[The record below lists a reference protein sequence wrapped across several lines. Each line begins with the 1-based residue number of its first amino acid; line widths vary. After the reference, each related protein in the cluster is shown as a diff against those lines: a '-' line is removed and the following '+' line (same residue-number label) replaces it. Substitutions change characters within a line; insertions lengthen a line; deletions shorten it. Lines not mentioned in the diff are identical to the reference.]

1 MMIDWDAKLAREGL
15 TFDDVLLAP
24 AYSDVLPAQVD
35 VSSQL
40 TKRIRLNMPLLSAAM
55 DTVTETRLAIA
66 MAREGGIGIIH
77 KNMNAEQQ
85 AEMVRKVKRSESG
98 MITDPITLRP
108 DQTIGEAWTL
118 MEEYHIS
125 GVPITTDS
133 GDLVGILTNRDLRF
147 ETDPTRRIDELM
159 TKAPLVTV
167 PEGTTLEQAKA
178 TLHKHRIEKLL
189 VVDPRGKLSGL
200 ITVKDITKQLTHPNS
215 TKDEYGRL
223 RVGAAIG
230 AGPENVE
237 RARALVNAGVDVMII
252 DTAHGHS
259 QGVLDAVAHMRE
271 LFPKVQLI
279 AGNVA
284 TGTATTAL
292 IERGVDAVKV
302 GIGPGSI
309 CTTRVVSGAG
319 MPQITAI
326 MDCAQAAERFGV
338 PIIAD
343 GGIKYSGDV
352 TKALAA
358 GANTVMIGSLFAG
371 TEESPG
377 ETILYEGRSYK
388 SYRGMGSIGAMERGS
403 GDRYFQSNVG
413 KGKLVAEG
421 IEGMVPFKGPLSD
434 TVYQLVGGL
443 RAGMGYVGARDIEQ
457 LRRDTE
463 FIRITMASLIE
474 GHPHDV
480 TITKEAPN
488 YNERR

>member
-1 MMIDWDAKLAREGL
+1 MIDWDAKFEREGL
-15 TFDDVLLAP
+15 TFDDVLLVP
-24 AYSDVLPAQVD
+24 AYSDVLPTEVD
-35 VSSQL
+35 VSTWL
-40 TKRIRLNMPLLSAAM
+40 TKKIRLNIPIVSSAM
-55 DTVTETRLAIA
+55 DTVTEARLAIA
-66 MAREGGIGIIH
+66 IAREGGLGIIH
-77 KNMNAEQQ
+77 KNMSTERQ

-98 MITDPITLRP
+98 MITDPITLHP
-108 DQTIGEAWTL
+108 NQTIGEAWTL

-125 GVPITTDS
+125 GVPITTPA

-147 ETDPTRRIDELM
+147 ETDPARKISELM
-159 TKAPLVTV
+159 TKDHLVTV

-178 TLHKHRIEKLL
+178 VLHEHRVEKLL
-189 VVDPRGKLSGL
+189 VVNAQGKLAGL
-200 ITVKDITKQLTHPNS
+200 ITVKDITKQIEHPNS
-215 TKDEYGRL
+215 TKDEFGRL

-230 AGPENVE
+230 AGPENIE
-237 RARALVNAGVDVMII
+237 RARALVAAGVDLLVI

-259 QGVLDAVAHMRE
+259 QGVLDAVARMRE
-271 LFPKVQLI
+271 LFPDIQLI

-284 TGTATTAL
+284 TGAATVAL

-326 MDCAQAAERFGV
+326 VECARAAERFEV

-343 GGIKYSGDV
+343 GGIKYSGDI

-358 GANTVMIGSLFAG
+358 GAHTVMIGSLFAG

-388 SYRGMGSIGAMERGS
+388 SYRGMGSIGAMEQGS
-403 GDRYFQSNVG
+403 GDRYFQNNVG

-421 IEGMVPFKGPLSD
+421 IEGMVAYKGPLAD

-443 RAGMGYVGARDIEQ
+443 RAGMGYVGGRTIEHM
-457 LRRDTE
+457 RRNTK
-463 FIRITMASLIE
+463 FIRITMASLVE
-474 GHPHDV
+474 SHPHDV

>member
-1 MMIDWDAKLAREGL
+1 MIDWDAKLEREGL

-35 VSSQL
+35 VSTQL
-40 TKRIRLNMPLLSAAM
+40 TRKIRINIPLISAAM
-55 DTVTETRLAIA
+55 DTVTEARLAIA
-66 MAREGGIGIIH
+66 IAREGGLGIIH
-77 KNMNAEQQ
+77 KNMSAEQQ

-108 DQTIGEAWTL
+108 EQTIGAAWSL

-125 GVPITTDS
+125 GVPITT
-133 GDLVGILTNRDLRF
+133 GEGELVGILTNRDLRF
-147 ETDPTRRIDELM
+147 ETDPTRRIEELM

-178 TLHKHRIEKLL
+178 TLHKHRVEKLL
-189 VVDPRGKLSGL
+189 VVDGRGKLSGL
-200 ITVKDITKQLTHPNS
+200 ITVKDITKQIEHPNS
-215 TKDEYGRL
+215 TKDELGRL
-223 RVGAAIG
+223 RVGAAVG
-230 AGPENVE
+230 AGPDNIE
-237 RARALVNAGVDVMII
+237 RARALVAAGADLLIV

-259 QGVLDAVAHMRE
+259 QGVLDAVARMRE
-271 LFPKVQLI
+271 LFPQVQLI

-284 TGTATTAL
+284 TGAATIAL

-326 MDCAQAAERFGV
+326 MDCARAAERLGV

-358 GANTVMIGSLFAG
+358 GAHTVMIGSLFAG
-371 TEESPG
+371 TDESPG

-421 IEGMVPFKGPLSD
+421 IEGMVPHKGALAD
-434 TVYQLVGGL
+434 TIYQLVGGL
-443 RAGMGYVGARDIEQ
+443 RAGMGYVGAADIER
-457 LRRDTE
+457 LRRDTQ

>member
-1 MMIDWDAKLAREGL
+1 MIDWEAKLAREGL

-24 AYSDVLPAQVD
+24 AYSDVLPAEVD
-35 VSSQL
+35 VSTQL
-40 TKRIRLNMPLLSAAM
+40 TRRIRLNIPLLSAAM

-66 MAREGGIGIIH
+66 IAREGGIGIIH
-77 KNMNAEQQ
+77 KNMSAEQQ

-108 DQTIGEAWTL
+108 DQTIGEAWAL

-125 GVPITTDS
+125 GVPITTES

-147 ETDPTRRIDELM
+147 ESDPTRRIDELM

-178 TLHKHRIEKLL
+178 TLHKHRVEKLL
-189 VVDPRGKLSGL
+189 VVNPQGKLSGL

-230 AGPENVE
+230 AGRENVE
-237 RARALVNAGVDVMII
+237 RARALVNAGVDVII
-252 DTAHGHS
+252 VDTAHGHS
-259 QGVLDAVAHMRE
+259 QGVLDAVANIRE
-271 LFPKVQLI
+271 LFPKVQLV

-284 TGTATTAL
+284 TGAAATAL

-326 MDCAQAAERFGV
+326 MDCARAAERASV
-338 PIIAD
+338 PVIAD

-358 GANTVMIGSLFAG
+358 GASTVMIGSLFAG

-388 SYRGMGSIGAMERGS
+388 AYRGMGSIGAMERGS

-443 RAGMGYVGARDIEQ
+443 RAGMGYVGARDIER
-457 LRRDTE
+457 LRRDTQ

>member
-1 MMIDWDAKLAREGL
+1 MTNWDAKFEREGL
-15 TFDDVLLAP
+15 TFDDVLLVP
-24 AYSDVLPAQVD
+24 AYSDVLPAQVE
-35 VSSQL
+35 VSTQL
-40 TKRIRLNMPLLSAAM
+40 TKKIRLNIPIISSAM
-55 DTVTETRLAIA
+55 DTVTEAGLAIA
-66 MAREGGIGIIH
+66 IAREGGLGIIH
-77 KNMNAEQQ
+77 KNMSIEQQ
-85 AEMVRKVKRSESG
+85 AEMIRRVKRSESG
-98 MITDPITLRP
+98 MITDPITLHP
-108 DQTIGEAWTL
+108 DQTIGEAWAL

-125 GVPITTDS
+125 GVPITSVS

-147 ETDPTRRIDELM
+147 ESDPNRKIYDLM
-159 TKAPLVTV
+159 TKEDLVTV
-167 PEGTTLEQAKA
+167 SEGTTLEQAKA
-178 TLHKHRIEKLL
+178 VLHEHRVEKLL
-189 VVDPRGKLSGL
+189 VVNGQGKLSGL
-200 ITVKDITKQLTHPNS
+200 ITVKDITKQIEHPNS
-215 TKDEYGRL
+215 TKDELGRL

-230 AGPENVE
+230 AGPENIE
-237 RARALVNAGVDVMII
+237 RARALCAAGVDLLVI

-259 QGVLDAVAHMRE
+259 QGVLDSVARMRE
-271 LFPKVQLI
+271 LFPDAQLV

-284 TGTATTAL
+284 TGAATVAL

-326 MDCAQAAERFGV
+326 AECAQAAERFGV

-343 GGIKYSGDV
+343 GGIKYSGDI

-358 GANTVMIGSLFAG
+358 GASTVMIGSLFAG

-388 SYRGMGSIGAMERGS
+388 SYRGMGSIGAMEKGS
-403 GDRYFQSNVG
+403 GDRYFQNNVG

-421 IEGMVPFKGPLSD
+421 IEGMVAYKGPLAD
-434 TVYQLVGGL
+434 TIYQMVGGL
-443 RAGMGYVGARDIEQ
+443 RAGMGYVGARNIDY
-457 LRRDTE
+457 LRRETR
-463 FIRITMASLIE
+463 FVRITMASLIE
-474 GHPHDV
+474 SHPHDV

>member
-1 MMIDWDAKLAREGL
+1 MIDWEAKLEREGL
-15 TFDDVLLAP
+15 TFDDVLLEP
-24 AYSDVLPAQVD
+24 AYSDILPKEVD
-35 VSSQL
+35 VSTQL
-40 TKRIRLNMPLLSAAM
+40 TKQIRLDIPLVSAAM
-55 DTVTETRLAIA
+55 DTVTEGRLAIA
-66 MAREGGIGIIH
+66 MARQGGLGIIH
-77 KNMNAEQQ
+77 KNMSIEAQ
-85 AEMVRKVKRSESG
+85 ADMVRKVKRSESG
-98 MITDPITLRP
+98 MITDPICLHP
-108 DQTIGEAWTL
+108 EQTVGHAWAL

-125 GVPITTDS
+125 GVPITTES

-178 TLHKHRIEKLL
+178 VLHKHRIEKLL
-189 VVDPRGKLSGL
+189 VVDSRGKLSGL
-200 ITVKDITKQLTHPNS
+200 ITVKDIMKQIEHPNA
-215 TKDEYGRL
+215 TKDELGRL
-223 RVGAAIG
+223 RVGAAVG
-230 AGPENVE
+230 AGRDNEE
-237 RARALVNAGVDVMII
+237 RARALIQAGVDVLVI

-259 QGVLDAVAHMRE
+259 QGVLDAVARMRE
-271 LFPKVQLI
+271 SFADVEI
-279 AGNVA
+279 VAGNVA
-284 TGTATTAL
+284 TGSAAVAL

-326 MDCAQAAERFGV
+326 MDCARAADRFGV

-358 GANTVMIGSLFAG
+358 GAHSVMIGSLFAG
-371 TEESPG
+371 TDESPG
-377 ETILYEGRSYK
+377 EMILYEGRSYK
-388 SYRGMGSIGAMERGS
+388 SYRGMGSIGAMEKGS
-403 GDRYFQSNVG
+403 GDRYFQGNVS

-421 IEGMVPFKGPLSD
+421 IEGMVPYKGPLAD

-443 RAGMGYVGARDIEQ
+443 RAGMGYAGARTVES
-457 LRRDTE
+457 LRRNTR
-463 FIRITMASLIE
+463 FIRITMASLVE

>member
-1 MMIDWDAKLAREGL
+1 MIDWDAKLAREGL
-15 TFDDVLLAP
+15 TFDDVLLTP
-24 AYSDVLPAQVD
+24 AYSDILPNQVD
-35 VSSQL
+35 VSTQF
-40 TKRIRLNMPLLSAAM
+40 TKKIRLHIPLVSAAM
-55 DTVTETRLAIA
+55 DTVTEARLAIA
-66 MAREGGIGIIH
+66 MAREGGLGIIH
-77 KNMNAEQQ
+77 KNMDAEQQ

-108 DQTIGEAWTL
+108 DQTIGAAWGL

-125 GVPITTDS
+125 GVPITTEQ

-147 ETDPTRRIDELM
+147 ETDPTRRIEELM

-178 TLHKHRIEKLL
+178 TLHKHRVEKLL
-189 VVDPRGKLSGL
+189 VVDARGKLSGL
-200 ITVKDITKQLTHPNS
+200 ITVKDITKQIEHPNS

-230 AGPENVE
+230 AGLDNVE
-237 RARALVNAGVDVMII
+237 RAQALVQAGVDVLIV

-259 QGVLDAVAHMRE
+259 QGVLDAVARVRE
-271 LFPKVQLI
+271 LFPNVQLI
-279 AGNVA
+279 AGNIA
-284 TGTATTAL
+284 TGAATVAL

-326 MDCAQAAERFGV
+326 MDCARAAERFDV

-358 GANTVMIGSLFAG
+358 GAHTVMIGSLFAG

-377 ETILYEGRSYK
+377 EMILYEGRSYK
-388 SYRGMGSIGAMERGS
+388 SYRGMGSISAMQKGS
-403 GDRYFQSNVG
+403 GDRYFQSNVS

-421 IEGMVPFKGPLSD
+421 IEGMVPFKGQLAD
-434 TVYQLVGGL
+434 TVYQLIGGL
-443 RAGMGYVGARDIEQ
+443 RAGMGYVGARDIER

-463 FIRITMASLIE
+463 FIRITMASLVE
-474 GHPHDV
+474 GHPHDI

>member
-1 MMIDWDAKLAREGL
+1 MINWDAKFEREGL
-15 TFDDVLLAP
+15 TFDDVLLVP

-35 VSSQL
+35 VSTQL
-40 TKRIRLNMPLLSAAM
+40 TKKVRLNIPIISSAM
-55 DTVTETRLAIA
+55 DTVTEAGLAIA
-66 MAREGGIGIIH
+66 IAREGGLGIIH
-77 KNMNAEQQ
+77 KNMSIELQ
-85 AEMVRKVKRSESG
+85 AEMVRRVKRSESG
-98 MITDPITLRP
+98 MITDPITLQP
-108 DQTIGEAWTL
+108 DQTIGEAWAL

-125 GVPITTDS
+125 GVPITS
-133 GDLVGILTNRDLRF
+133 AAGDLVGILTNRDLRF
-147 ETDPTRRIDELM
+147 ESDPSRKIHELM
-159 TKAPLVTV
+159 TKENLVTV

-178 TLHKHRIEKLL
+178 VLHEHRVEKLL
-189 VVDPRGKLSGL
+189 VVNGQGKLSGL
-200 ITVKDITKQLTHPNS
+200 ITVKDITKQIEHPNS
-215 TKDEYGRL
+215 TKDELGRL

-230 AGPENVE
+230 AGPENIE
-237 RARALVNAGVDVMII
+237 RARALCAAGVDLLVI

-259 QGVLDAVAHMRE
+259 QGVLDSVARMRE
-271 LFPKVQLI
+271 LFPDAQLV

-284 TGTATTAL
+284 TGAATVAL

-326 MDCAQAAERFGV
+326 AECAQAAERFGV

-343 GGIKYSGDV
+343 GGIKYSGDI

-358 GANTVMIGSLFAG
+358 GASTVMIGSLFAG

-377 ETILYEGRSYK
+377 EMILYEGRSYK
-388 SYRGMGSIGAMERGS
+388 AYRGMGSIGAMEKGS
-403 GDRYFQSNVG
+403 GDRYFQNNVG

-421 IEGMVPFKGPLSD
+421 IEGMVAYKGPLAD
-434 TVYQLVGGL
+434 TIYQMVGGL
-443 RAGMGYVGARDIEQ
+443 RAGMGYVGARNVEY
-457 LRRDTE
+457 LRRETR
-463 FIRITMASLIE
+463 FVRITMASLIE
-474 GHPHDV
+474 SHPHDV